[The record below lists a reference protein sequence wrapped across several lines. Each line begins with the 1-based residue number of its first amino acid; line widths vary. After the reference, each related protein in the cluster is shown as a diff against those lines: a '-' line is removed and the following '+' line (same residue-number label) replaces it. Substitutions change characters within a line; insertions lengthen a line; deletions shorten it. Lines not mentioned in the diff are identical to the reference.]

1 MKPINKQKLLCAF
14 LALGVLSAAAC
25 VLNACKEKEPS
36 PIKLVYDKEQQKL
49 TDEEN
54 GIVYLFASI
63 SYEPMEYRTAPYAMW
78 GEALTFYEVVGWD
91 AKKLLTEE
99 FSGIGGMIYAEDS
112 PLPTLD
118 QMEATEIHICQ
129 KNTQTVCLYE
139 IEDKETVARAVDY
152 MVNGEETLYPPEITE
167 TYQMKFISDT
177 YAGIYY
183 NTIFL
188 RCGAEGESGSYYLY
202 DRGTKRCVAIPY
214 DLFGRFIYGETSD
227 TTSGADT
234 AADTSVVTEII
245 SNTQ

>member
-54 GIVYLFASI
+54 GIVYRFASI

-78 GEALTFYEVVGWD
+78 GDALTFYEVVGWD

-129 KNTQTVCLYE
+129 KTTHCCLKNAPKSKTKSPY
-139 IEDKETVARAVDY
+139 ISWLPWKEAALISLQGGMGHIR
-152 MVNGEETLYPPEITE
+152 IC
-167 TYQMKFISDT
+167 MKKKISSRFLN
-177 YAGIYY
+177 IPS
-183 NTIFL
+183 TI
-188 RCGAEGESGSYYLY
+188 
-202 DRGTKRCVAIPY
+202 GTDNVSCPILP
-214 DLFGRFIYGETSD
+214 
-227 TTSGADT
+227 
-234 AADTSVVTEII
+234 
-245 SNTQ
+245 